1 MKKGSLILD
10 PTGLLPVEP
19 EWVDPRDQRSMVIM
33 TNVLSLW
40 FSTSRVSFLRFQ
52 LVLPDLLLS
61 VFVDSSGTLEESTR
75 RARISDRVIT
85 KKSKYSVSLTARH
98 DFWSSK
104 NDSFYS
110 YEGNSHRRI
119 GFNITMLHMVDA
131 FDHIYPLWFL
141 RDYVYLSTDSA
152 QWKRRS
158 LPKK

>member
-40 FSTSRVSFLRFQ
+40 FLTNRVSFLRFQ

-85 KKSKYSVSLTARH
+85 KNRSILSHWPRDTIFDLPRT
-98 DFWSSK
+98 
-104 NDSFYS
+104 FYS

-119 GFNITMLHMVDA
+119 GFNITTLHMADA

-141 RDYVYLSTDSA
+141 CDYVCLSTDST
-152 QWKRRS
+152 Q
-158 LPKK
+158 